1 MKIAQIA
8 PPVIA
13 FRSGSTPE
21 VIDDGVTGFVDD
33 SIDQAVEAVLQAKAL
48 NRPGVRATF
57 ERRFTGER
65 MARGSSDL
73 SRAPR
78 REYERRLAS
87 QSRRWQ
93 RRRSSD
99 CSLNATWPARGGE
112 ANESAQR
119 KPLGHPR
126 LRRRRL
132 ARFEASA

>member
-21 VIDDGVTGFVDD
+21 VIDDGVTGFVVD

-65 MARGSSDL
+65 MARDYLAIYRGLPANAAWLPRVVAGSDVDL
-73 SRAPR
+73 QTVA
-78 REYERRLAS
+78 
-87 QSRRWQ
+87 
-93 RRRSSD
+93 
-99 CSLNATWPARGGE
+99 
-112 ANESAQR
+112 
-119 KPLGHPR
+119 
-126 LRRRRL
+126 
-132 ARFEASA
+132 